1 MPRRSSL
8 LLVAITSVIGA
19 SFIQTVQAAGTW
31 FSPHSTISDLAKSHQ
46 WLKLLH
52 FEGNNSDINSREFFL
67 SEKGSVNPELELLA
81 TINSMNQVVK
91 GDVNQHAQCRFP
103 ARKLW
108 LDSILGPRWADQ
120 SIACPNFNTWKGE
133 NKTESISLI
142 FVTGYLG
149 NPASFFGHLL
159 MKLNMQKGV
168 QNSDSPL
175 LDRSINFGADASRDD
190 NPVKYVTYG
199 LFGGYDASYSDAEYY
214 KLEYGYAENEQREL
228 WEYELNL
235 SNNEVRLLEAHLWEL
250 SDVKFNYLFLS
261 GNCSTEMAKFIEIVL
276 EDDSELLTR
285 FQPWDMPLDIFK
297 SLKKIEHKGQPL
309 IRSINRRE
317 SKYTRIHDKYQALS
331 SAQQQITK
339 SIVDD
344 NAALDGDAFLSLEPE
359 RKHRI
364 ISLLFDYYEL
374 AITDNDNQEAK
385 VSKRKLMLASL
396 KLPVAELEWEDNPND
411 PPHEAQNPNRINVS
425 LGHSS
430 EFGAIGTL
438 SYRAGYYDF
447 LAKEA
452 ARYKDSNAV
461 FFETEVKFNQDE
473 IWLSKFDLF
482 NVTTLNLLHVDLFKE
497 RRWAWNGR
505 LTVEQKDLS
514 TKNEERVRLYAGMGW
529 AQRGLG
535 SVSFYALPQLKA
547 DFTEL
552 QDTGVGV
559 EFGALYTANEVWKTH
574 LVVTPSTTFGT
585 ESIRKVAVKWDNRFG
600 DSQDWDVRFVLN
612 HDIATEMNLS
622 YSAYF

>member
-1 MPRRSSL
+1 MIITPMVHAANTKLSSSSSISDIARSS
-8 LLVAITSVIGA
+8 
-19 SFIQTVQAAGTW
+19 
-31 FSPHSTISDLAKSHQ
+31 Q
-46 WLKLLH
+46 WNKLLH
-52 FEGNNSDINSREFFL
+52 FTGSQSDINSSEFFL
-67 SEKGSVNPELELLA
+67 SEKGARYPELELLA
-81 TINSMNQVVK
+81 TINSMNQPVK
-91 GDVNQHAQCRFP
+91 GDINLHAQCRFP
-103 ARKLW
+103 ARRLW
-108 LDSILGPRWADQ
+108 LDSILGTSWLDNPV
-120 SIACPNFNTWKGE
+120 ICPNFEAWKKE

-159 MKLNMQKGV
+159 MKLNMKKGGKI
-168 QNSDSPL
+168 SDSPL

-235 SNNEVRLLEAHLWEL
+235 SASEVSLLEAHLWEL
-250 SDVKFNYLFLS
+250 SDVKFTYLFLS

-276 EDDSELLTR
+276 DDELGLLTS

-297 SLKKIEHKGQPL
+297 HLQDIEHNGQPL
-309 IRSINRRE
+309 IRTITRRE
-317 SKYTRIHDKYQALS
+317 SKYTRIHDKYQDLS
-331 SAQQQITK
+331 TKQQQITQL
-339 SIVDD
+339 IVDD
-344 NAALDGDAFLSLEPE
+344 NQTLRGDEFSTLNDDE
-359 RKHRI
+359 KHRI

-374 AITDNDNQEAK
+374 AITERNDEAAK
-385 VSKRKLMLASL
+385 ASKRLLMLESL
-396 KLPVAELEWEDNPND
+396 KLPVADIKWKSNVNQ
-411 PPHEAQNPNRINVS
+411 PPHEAQNPNRINIS
-425 LGHSS
+425 LGYSS
-430 EFGAIGTL
+430 EFTGIGTL

-461 FFETEVKFNQDE
+461 FFETEIKFTHGE
-473 IWLSKFDLF
+473 AWLSKFDLF
-482 NVTTLNLLHVDLFKE
+482 NVTTLNLLHVDLFKD

-505 LTVEQKDLS
+505 LTIEQKDLS
-514 TKNEERVRLYAGMGW
+514 TNNDERIRLYAGMGW
-529 AQRGLG
+529 ARHGFG
-535 SVSFYALPQLKA
+535 GISFYALPQLRA

-552 QDTGVGV
+552 EDTGIGV
-559 EFGALYTANEVWKTH
+559 EFGALYTASEIWKTY
-574 LVVTPSTTFGT
+574 LTITPSATFGST
-585 ESIRKVAVKWDNRFG
+585 STKKVAVKWDNRFG
-600 DSQDWDVRFVLN
+600 DSQEWDVRFALN